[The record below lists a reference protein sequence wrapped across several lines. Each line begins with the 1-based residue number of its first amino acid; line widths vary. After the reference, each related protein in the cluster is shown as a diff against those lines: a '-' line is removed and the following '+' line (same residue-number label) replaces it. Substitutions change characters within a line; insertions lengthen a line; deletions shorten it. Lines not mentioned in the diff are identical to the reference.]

1 MREPGITRSGAPGCE
16 SWRPGPQRYG
26 IARAGEEKRQ
36 PASSKVMLK
45 RICARREIA
54 LFLIDLV
61 AVVVEG
67 LKNPGSLPAAQ
78 GASAICVPVSC
89 SE

>member
-1 MREPGITRSGAPGCE
+1 
-16 SWRPGPQRYG
+16 
-26 IARAGEEKRQ
+26 
-36 PASSKVMLK
+36 MLK

-78 GASAICVPVSC
+78 RASAICVPVSC